1 MSTTSRAAAG
11 RWTRVSQVALAA
23 SVGVGALLAV
33 AGVPGY
39 SRPAAPAE
47 LAIPVVDLGDEL
59 AQRER
64 QVSASIA
71 LLIGD
76 LDATYYTCRH
86 GGT

>member
-1 MSTTSRAAAG
+1 M
-11 RWTRVSQVALAA
+11 
-23 SVGVGALLAV
+23 LAV
-33 AGVPGY
+33 FDARIDLDTVMQPI
-39 SRPAAPAE
+39 REDLQRLETE
-47 LAIPVVDLGDEL
+47 LPLYDEL

-71 LLIGD
+71 LLLGD